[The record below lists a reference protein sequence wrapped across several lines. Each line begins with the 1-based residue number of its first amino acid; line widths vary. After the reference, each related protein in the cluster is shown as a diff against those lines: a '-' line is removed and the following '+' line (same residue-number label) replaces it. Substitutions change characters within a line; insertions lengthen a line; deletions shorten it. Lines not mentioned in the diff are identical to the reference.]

1 MIRSK
6 EATGKTV
13 EEARAAACAALG
25 VSEDDLNVSYEV
37 LEMPQSTGF
46 LGLKK
51 IPAKVRVIVE
61 EEDPAPAAPEKPAVK
76 VVRAEKAQPAEPA
89 EKAEKAQPAPAPQPA
104 EKPAPQP
111 APAVDDRPPEYTRG
125 DIADALE
132 REQSFYGLS
141 QEMER
146 LLGRVFSDTDLKS
159 LYTIYDY
166 LALPVEVIFML
177 AGYVVRSSRRQKGD
191 ASPLPRMTEVKRE
204 AFRWKRLGITTVER
218 AEEYLRD
225 QESIDQREWG
235 VLSAVG
241 VTQKRPAID
250 KEREYIH
257 RWVQWGFS
265 DEMIHLAYERT
276 IYRKGQMNWPYV
288 NKILESWKKS
298 GYTTPQQVEQER
310 GGQTRKAQPQTQGAR
325 PQENYQ
331 PSASRIQQQADWLD
345 QFLQEQEKG
354 GN

>member
-1 MIRSK
+1 MSVLLLPNEVLSMTAQAARRLVDAGDGDCALLYLALLQAGSNPDQA
-6 EATGKTV
+6 ATQLGWDPGRMSAAF
-13 EEARAAACAALG
+13 ARLTAMGLAQGSCPG
-25 VSEDDLNVSYEV
+25 VS
-37 LEMPQSTGF
+37 
-46 LGLKK
+46 
-51 IPAKVRVIVE
+51 
-61 EEDPAPAAPEKPAVK
+61 
-76 VVRAEKAQPAEPA
+76 
-89 EKAEKAQPAPAPQPA
+89 PAPQT
-104 EKPAPQP
+104 APVQ
-111 APAVDDRPPEYTRG
+111 DDRPPEYTRG

-132 REQSFYGLS
+132 QEQSFYGLS
-141 QEMER
+141 REMER

-177 AGYVVRSSRRQKGD
+177 AGYVVRASRRQKGD

-276 IYRKGQMNWPYV
+276 IFRKGQMNWPYV

-310 GGQTRKAQPQTQGAR
+310 GGKPNKAQPQTQGAR
-325 PQENYQ
+325 PQEDYQ
-331 PSASRIQQQADWLD
+331 PSASRIQQQADWLAK
-345 QFLQEQEKG
+345 FLQEQEKG

>member
-1 MIRSK
+1 MSVLLLPNEILSMTAQAARRLV
-6 EATGKTV
+6 EAGDGDCALLYLALLQAGNNPDQV
-13 EEARAAACAALG
+13 SGQLGWDVGRLSAAFAKLTAMGLAAG
-25 VSEDDLNVSYEV
+25 NC
-37 LEMPQSTGF
+37 PGTT
-46 LGLKK
+46 
-51 IPAKVRVIVE
+51 
-61 EEDPAPAAPEKPAVK
+61 AAPQDPVA
-76 VVRAEKAQPAEPA
+76 
-89 EKAEKAQPAPAPQPA
+89 
-104 EKPAPQP
+104 
-111 APAVDDRPPEYTRG
+111 DDRPPEYTRG

-141 QEMER
+141 REMER

-177 AGYVVRSSRRQKGD
+177 AGYVVRASRRQKGD
-191 ASPLPRMTEVKRE
+191 AAPLPRMTEVKRE

-218 AEEYLRD
+218 AEEYLRA

-241 VTQKRPAID
+241 VTEKRPAID
-250 KEREYIH
+250 KEREYIN

-276 IYRKGQMNWPYV
+276 IYRKGKMNWPYV
-288 NKILESWKKS
+288 SKILESWHKS

-310 GGQTRKAQPQTQGAR
+310 GSKPQAAQPQTQGAK

-331 PSASRIQQQADWLD
+331 PSASRIQQQSDWLD
-345 QFLQEQEKG
+345 QFLREQEKG
-354 GN
+354 GY

>member
-1 MIRSK
+1 MSVLLLPNEILSMTAQAARRLV
-6 EATGKTV
+6 EAGDGDCALLYLALLQAGSNPDQAAQQLGWDYGRLSAAF
-13 EEARAAACAALG
+13 ARLTAMGLAAGNCPC
-25 VSEDDLNVSYEV
+25 S
-37 LEMPQSTGF
+37 
-46 LGLKK
+46 
-51 IPAKVRVIVE
+51 
-61 EEDPAPAAPEKPAVK
+61 PAA
-76 VVRAEKAQPAEPA
+76 
-89 EKAEKAQPAPAPQPA
+89 APQPVL
-104 EKPAPQP
+104 Q
-111 APAVDDRPPEYTRG
+111 DDRPPEYTRG

-132 REQSFYGLS
+132 REHSFHGLYL
-141 QEMER
+141 EMER
-146 LLGRVFSDTDLKS
+146 LLSKVFSDTDLKS

-191 ASPLPRMTEVKRE
+191 TAPPPRMTEVKKE

-218 AEEYLRD
+218 AEEYLRS

-250 KEREYIH
+250 REREYIQ
-257 RWVQWGFS
+257 RWIQWGFS

-276 IYRKGQMNWPYV
+276 IFRKGQMNWPYV
-288 NKILESWKKS
+288 NKILESWRKS

-310 GGQTRKAQPQTQGAR
+310 GGKAKPQPAAQGAK

-331 PSASRIQQQADWLD
+331 PSQSRIRQQSDWLD
-345 QFLQEQEKG
+345 QFLQQQEKG
-354 GN
+354 GD

>member
-1 MIRSK
+1 MSVLLLPNEILSMTAQAARRLV
-6 EATGKTV
+6 EAGDGDCALLYLALLQAGSNPDQAAQQLGWDWGRLSAAF
-13 EEARAAACAALG
+13 ARLTAMGLAAGNCPGSPTA
-25 VSEDDLNVSYEV
+25 
-37 LEMPQSTGF
+37 
-46 LGLKK
+46 
-51 IPAKVRVIVE
+51 
-61 EEDPAPAAPEKPAVK
+61 
-76 VVRAEKAQPAEPA
+76 
-89 EKAEKAQPAPAPQPA
+89 APQPA
-104 EKPAPQP
+104 LQ
-111 APAVDDRPPEYTRG
+111 DDRPPEYTRG
-125 DIADALE
+125 DIADALAQE
-132 REQSFYGLS
+132 HSFHGLYL
-141 QEMER
+141 EMER
-146 LLGRVFSDTDLKS
+146 LLGKVFSDTDLKS

-177 AGYVVRSSRRQKGD
+177 AGYVVRTSRRQKGE
-191 ASPLPRMTEVKRE
+191 ASPPPRMTEVKKE

-218 AEEYLRD
+218 AEEYLRN

-241 VTQKRPAID
+241 VTQRRPAID
-250 KEREYIH
+250 REREYIN

-276 IYRKGQMNWPYV
+276 IFRKGQMNWPYV
-288 NKILESWKKS
+288 NKILESWRKS

-310 GGQTRKAQPQTQGAR
+310 GGKPKSQTATQGAK

-331 PSASRIQQQADWLD
+331 PSQSRIRQQSDWLD

>member
-1 MIRSK
+1 MS
-6 EATGKTV
+6 V
-13 EEARAAACAALG
+13 L
-25 VSEDDLNVSYEV
+25 LLPNEV
-37 LEMPQSTGF
+37 LSMTAQAARRLVDAGDGDCALLYLALLQGGSNPDQAAQRLSWDQGRLSAAFARLTAM
-46 LGLKK
+46 GLAAGDC
-51 IPAKVRVIVE
+51 PGTSAPV
-61 EEDPAPAAPEKPAVK
+61 PAPKAPL
-76 VVRAEKAQPAEPA
+76 Q
-89 EKAEKAQPAPAPQPA
+89 
-104 EKPAPQP
+104 
-111 APAVDDRPPEYTRG
+111 DDRPPEYTRG

-132 REQSFYGLS
+132 REHSFHGLY

-146 LLGRVFSDTDLKS
+146 MLGRVFSDTDLKS

-177 AGYVVRSSRRQKGD
+177 AGYVVRTSRRQRGAD
-191 ASPLPRMTEVKRE
+191 APLPRMTEVKKE

-218 AEEYLRD
+218 AEEYLRS

-250 KEREYIH
+250 REREYIQ
-257 RWVQWGFS
+257 RWIQWGFS

-276 IYRKGQMNWPYV
+276 IFRKGQMNWPYV

-298 GYTTPQQVEQER
+298 GFTTPQQVEGER
-310 GGQTRKAQPQTQGAR
+310 GSKPQAQPQTQGAK

-331 PSASRIQQQADWLD
+331 PSQSRIRQQSDWLD
-345 QFLQEQEKG
+345 QFLQQQEKG

>member
-1 MIRSK
+1 MS
-6 EATGKTV
+6 V
-13 EEARAAACAALG
+13 L
-25 VSEDDLNVSYEV
+25 LLPNEV
-37 LEMPQSTGF
+37 LSMTAQAARRLVEAGDGDCALLYLALLQAGSNPDQAAGQLGWDYGRLSAAFARLTS
-46 LGLKK
+46 LGL
-51 IPAKVRVIVE
+51 
-61 EEDPAPAAPEKPAVK
+61 AAGNCPGS
-76 VVRAEKAQPAEPA
+76 
-89 EKAEKAQPAPAPQPA
+89 PAPAPQPA
-104 EKPAPQP
+104 LQ
-111 APAVDDRPPEYTRG
+111 DDRPPEYTRG

-132 REQSFYGLS
+132 KELSFHGLYL
-141 QEMER
+141 EMER
-146 LLGRVFSDTDLKS
+146 LLGKVFSDTDLKS

-177 AGYVVRSSRRQKGD
+177 AGYVVRVSRRQKGE
-191 ASPLPRMTEVKRE
+191 ASPPPRMTEVKKE

-218 AEEYLRD
+218 AEEYLRQ
-225 QESIDQREWG
+225 QERIDQREWG

-250 KEREYIH
+250 REREYIH

-276 IYRKGQMNWPYV
+276 IFRKGQMNWPYV
-288 NKILESWKKS
+288 NKILESWRKS

-310 GGQTRKAQPQTQGAR
+310 GGKAKPQPQAQGAR

-345 QFLQEQEKG
+345 QFLQQQEKG
-354 GN
+354 GD